1 VVARE
6 QINFTGMSFW
16 KDNPCVPTWPATAV
30 AWWNSAPPRILEPL
44 PPQRSLTPV
53 PGLTL
58 TRAQAAEA
66 PEICEFLG
74 RWFTTSV
81 RARCDLPAAVL
92 AAALAEGRLDM
103 WIVRRAGAIVA
114 TLGRRWIRDAA
125 IGPARWPRAGV
136 VDYFAVHPAVRS
148 RGVGRW
154 LLGTLQAS
162 TARPIPPHFILWE
175 NLSTIPPLAM
185 GRYWVFQ
192 AGGQAQPQPNVKR
205 VADPAA
211 AAAWHTLT
219 ANSFLHS
226 ALDSGS
232 VSIWATP
239 AGTVAVQDLFHRSV
253 PDGRRM
259 AMIVAASGAAAVAAF
274 AAVSPWPIL
283 LADQAW
289 GADWTPDSPFQ
300 WIGYN
305 VLAGTVT
312 TAYPCFG

>member
-1 VVARE
+1 
-6 QINFTGMSFW
+6 MSFW

-30 AWWNSAPPRILEPL
+30 AWWRGAPPKILEPT
-44 PPQRSLTPV
+44 PPLRGLTPV
-53 PGLTL
+53 PGLVL
-58 TRAQAAEA
+58 ARATPAEA

-74 RWFTTSV
+74 RWFTTSAK
-81 RARCDLPAAVL
+81 ARCDLPPAVL

-103 WIVRRAGAIVA
+103 WIVRRQGGLVA

-125 IGPARWPRAGV
+125 IGPARWPRAGI

-154 LLGTLQAS
+154 LLATLQAS

-175 NLSTIPPLAM
+175 SFSIGFGTIPPLAM
-185 GRYWVFQ
+185 GRYWICEQ
-192 AGGQAQPQPNVKR
+192 QKAAAGVQPNVKR
-205 VADPAA
+205 IAEPAA
-211 AAAWHTLT
+211 AWFALT
-219 ANSFLHS
+219 ATAFLHS

-232 VSIWATP
+232 VSVWNCGAEGGTQG
-239 AGTVAVQDLFHRSV
+239 GTVAIQDLYHRSV

-259 AMIVAASGAAAVAAF
+259 AMIIAASGADAVAAF
-274 AAVSPWPIL
+274 AAASPWPIL
-283 LADQAW
+283 LADRAW
-289 GADWTPDSPFQ
+289 GAEWTPDSPFQ

-312 TAYPCFG
+312 TSYPCFGV